1 MSLLSK
7 FVKSA
12 GTIADKINESTE
24 KTANIGSLISN
35 ALEDQAAR
43 WDAPQQPNFDQA
55 DCFAQRTSEL
65 MQGLGIEVLAIE
77 DYPYEKLCTLKFG
90 QYQFK
95 LVVLHDDTG
104 IIVHVHCFGIGT
116 KVAHARDA
124 MKTLIG
130 ANLRNLP
137 ALGTTGLNHPTDQ
150 ESRNLTATGKAQLL
164 SLSERFALIV
174 HSFDPSFVISE
185 GELGKFNIKF
195 LVTKPHEF
203 DFFVR
208 VYHKKDMRISSV
220 YARLSEESEAR
231 RGSEIYFPLIEQIK
245 QACAASLIGTG
256 LQILITPNSARVNA
270 DHILEVQ
277 PVRH

>member
-124 MKTLIG
+124 METLIG

-203 DFFVR
+203 DFFV
-208 VYHKKDMRISSV
+208 VLYD
-220 YARLSEESEAR
+220 
-231 RGSEIYFPLIEQIK
+231 
-245 QACAASLIGTG
+245 
-256 LQILITPNSARVNA
+256 
-270 DHILEVQ
+270 
-277 PVRH
+277 